1 VEVSDCRN
9 DSIVSSFVSGHDFSR
24 AAKRSKNEPG
34 FSPCHISNC
43 LRLLLS
49 TFSLLANSFFP
60 EIHNVGFSN
69 ASALSL
75 GLSSLPRLRRLGYNV
90 AQELLMPA
98 NAVVRARID
107 ARVKEEATAIY
118 AAAGLT
124 LSDAFRMMLMRT
136 VAERA
141 LPFDPLIPNA
151 ETVEAMKAARRG
163 ELVKVGS
170 VKDLLADLHAE
181 D

>member
-1 VEVSDCRN
+1 
-9 DSIVSSFVSGHDFSR
+9 
-24 AAKRSKNEPG
+24 
-34 FSPCHISNC
+34 
-43 LRLLLS
+43 
-49 TFSLLANSFFP
+49 
-60 EIHNVGFSN
+60 
-69 ASALSL
+69 
-75 GLSSLPRLRRLGYNV
+75 
-90 AQELLMPA
+90 MPA

-124 LSDAFRMMLMRT
+124 ISDAFRMMLMRT

-151 ETVEAMKAARRG
+151 ETVEAMMAARRG
-163 ELVKVGS
+163 EVVKVGG
-170 VKDLLADLHAE
+170 VEDLLADLNAE

>member
-1 VEVSDCRN
+1 M
-9 DSIVSSFVSGHDFSR
+9 
-24 AAKRSKNEPG
+24 
-34 FSPCHISNC
+34 
-43 LRLLLS
+43 
-49 TFSLLANSFFP
+49 LAHFWK
-60 EIHNVGFSN
+60 
-69 ASALSL
+69 
-75 GLSSLPRLRRLGYNV
+75 LGYNV
-90 AQELLMPA
+90 AQESPMSA

-141 LPFDPLIPNA
+141 LPFDPLVPNA

-163 ELVKVGS
+163 DVVKVGD
-170 VKDLLADLHAE
+170 VEKLLADLHA
-181 D
+181 DD